1 MRGVVQRIIGFAG
14 VALLA
19 SLTLVPASGAEDVDG
34 QWLVDGYG
42 HPVEPYIQIPG
53 EFRAAA
59 PATQAGIEGAAPLR
73 CQAIAYF
80 YDGGLGDSVAQI
92 LSYNQFNNPTK
103 AWAINPPTARPVK
116 DEKTTYPGGPTGTA
130 NCPSSG
136 HSEADSTLGPLV
148 SQGLS
153 IEGGSSRT
161 TTVKS
166 DDESLI
172 VSESMNRATGV
183 KVGDLSIASV
193 LGWMKVELRPSS
205 EPKVTYRIELG
216 GISDGKNFS
225 GANYEGLVL
234 AGQGVGGADLA
245 KQFNEQAKANKEAL
259 KALGQYGFSIFA
271 PRVGYSAAGRY
282 ILEISALDGSF
293 SPTARQGTIGQTLGI
308 RLGVARVAG
317 RYEANGEPSP
327 HDNYQYLPDPAVGVS

>member
-1 MRGVVQRIIGFAG
+1 MFGGVKKIVGFAG

-19 SLTLVPASGAEDVDG
+19 SLTLVPASGAETDG

-42 HPVEPYIQIPG
+42 HPVEPYVQIPG
-53 EFRAAA
+53 EFRAGV

-80 YDGGLGDSVAQI
+80 YDASIMDSVGQI
-92 LSYNQFNNPTK
+92 LSYNQYNNPTK

-116 DEKTTYPGGPTGTA
+116 DAKTTYPGGPTGTA
-130 NCPSSG
+130 DCPSST

-153 IEGGSSRT
+153 IEGGSSKT

-166 DDESLI
+166 ETEDLI
-172 VSESMNRATGV
+172 TSESINRVTGV
-183 KVGDLSIASV
+183 KAGDLSIASV
-193 LGWMKVELRPSS
+193 LSWLKVELRPSA
-205 EPKVTYRIELG
+205 EPKISYRIELG
-216 GISDGKNFS
+216 GINDGKSFS
-225 GANYEGLVL
+225 GANYQGLIL
-234 AGQGVGGADLA
+234 AGQGIGGADLA
-245 KQFNEQAKANKEAL
+245 KQFNEQSKANKEAV
-259 KALGQYGFSIFA
+259 KALGVYGFSIFA

-293 SPTARQGTIGQTLGI
+293 SPAARQGTVGQTMGI
-308 RLGVARVAG
+308 RLGVARVGG
-317 RYEANGEPSP
+317 RYEADGRPSP
-327 HDNYQYLPDPAVGVS
+327 HDNYQYLPDPAAGVS